1 MNVPIMRFVFD
12 RKNAVTASDA
22 RAPKQGL
29 VQIEVT
35 VGRKRKW
42 IGTGVKVF
50 ADQWYPDGEPHVI
63 NCADAPI
70 LNEMLDIA
78 MSKIKLNKIK
88 LNVNCYE

>member
-1 MNVPIMRFVFD
+1 MNIPIMRFVFD
-12 RKNAVTASDA
+12 RKNAATASDA

-78 MSKIKLNKIK
+78 MSKIKLN
-88 LNVNCYE
+88 VNCYE